1 MALGT
6 QEIVGGRVTHF
17 GPRGQDTKYG
27 AAYSRVDGSTEL
39 VYEFDF
45 NDYPAASATNEM
57 VVSIPAS
64 ALIERV
70 AVHALE
76 AASTAAV
83 SASLVIEHVT
93 PANGSAVALASV
105 NVANLTKGAHVLGA
119 GAGVGVS
126 VGADSVRQI
135 RATGDLTAGKFKV
148 VVKYRAATGDA
159 AGVKTY

>member
-1 MALGT
+1 
-6 QEIVGGRVTHF
+6 
-17 GPRGQDTKYG
+17 
-27 AAYSRVDGSTEL
+27 
-39 VYEFDF
+39 
-45 NDYPAASATNEM
+45 M

-76 AASTAAV
+76 AAAGDL
-83 SASLVIEHVT
+83 ASLVIEHVT

-105 NVANLTKGAHVLGA
+105 AVADLTKGAHVLGA

-126 VGADSVRQI
+126 VGAGSVRQI
-135 RATGDLTAGKFKV
+135 RATGALTAGKFKV

>member
-1 MALGT
+1 MALGS
-6 QEIVGGRVTHF
+6 QENINGRITHF
-17 GPRGQDTKYG
+17 GPRGQDAKYG

-64 ALIERV
+64 ALVESV

-76 AASTAAV
+76 AAAGTGP
-83 SASLVIEHVT
+83 LVIEHVT
-93 PANGSAVALASV
+93 PANASAVALASV
-105 NVANLTKGAHVLGA
+105 TTANLTLGAHVLGA

-126 VGADSVRQI
+126 VGAASVRQI
-135 RATGDLTAGKFKV
+135 RATGSLTAGKFKV
-148 VVKYRAATGDA
+148 VVKYRAATADA

>member
-1 MALGT
+1 MALGS
-6 QEIVGGRVTHF
+6 QETVGGRVTHF
-17 GPRGQDTKYG
+17 GPRGQDAKYG

-45 NDYPAASATNEM
+45 DDYPAASATNEM

-64 ALIERV
+64 ALIEQV

-76 AASTAAV
+76 AAAGTGP
-83 SASLVIEHVT
+83 LVIEHVT

-105 NVANLTKGAHVLGA
+105 TTASLTEGAHVLGA

-126 VGADSVRQI
+126 VGAASVRQI
-135 RATGDLTAGKFKV
+135 RASGTLTAGKFKV
-148 VVKYRAATGDA
+148 VVKYRAATADA